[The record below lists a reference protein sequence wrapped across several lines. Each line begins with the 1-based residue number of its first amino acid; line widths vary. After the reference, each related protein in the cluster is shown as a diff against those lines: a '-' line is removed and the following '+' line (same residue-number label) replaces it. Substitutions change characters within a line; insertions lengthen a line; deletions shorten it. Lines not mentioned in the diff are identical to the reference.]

1 MIDKLSW
8 IAVYPEIILL
18 VMGCVILL
26 VDLWVKSP
34 MRTLTYVL
42 TLVTLG
48 VVAAVEAAY
57 AIGGQTF
64 YGFGKMVVVDPMGSW
79 LKCFSAIAL
88 MVSLVYGRPY
98 AFDRDMLRGGEFF
111 TLSLFALLGMFVMIS
126 GHNFLVIYMGLE
138 LLTLC
143 SYALVALRRD
153 NATATEAAMKYF
165 VLGALASGFLL
176 YGLSMLYGAT
186 GSLDLNEVFNAI
198 ASRQV
203 KHQVLVFGLV
213 FIVAGLAFKLGAVPF
228 HMWLPDVYQGAPT
241 AVTLLIGGAPQLA
254 AFAICLRLLVEGLLP
269 LAFDW
274 QQMLAVMAIGSLLIG
289 NLAAIA
295 QTNLKRML
303 AFSTISQMGFLLLGM
318 LSGVVDGNQLN
329 AESAYSAAMFYAI
342 TYVLTTLAAFGV
354 IMLLARAGHESE
366 EISDLAGLNQRS
378 PLYAGVMAVVMLSLA
393 GLPPLVG
400 FYAKLSVLQA
410 LISSQQT
417 SYLVLAVF
425 AVLMSLIGA
434 FYYLRIIKV
443 MYFDAPLSPVHPITA
458 PADARVVLT
467 VNGALILILGIMPG
481 GLMTLCAQSINSIV
495 KTLGS

>member
-42 TLVTLG
+42 TLGTLG

-57 AIGGQTF
+57 ALGGQTF

-254 AFAICLRLLVEGLLP
+254 AFAIVLRLLVEGLLP

-274 QQMLAVMAIGSLLIG
+274 QQMLAVMAIGSLLVG

-318 LSGVVDGNQLN
+318 LSGVVNGNQLN

-366 EISDLAGLNQRS
+366 EISDFAGLNQRS

-425 AVLMSLIGA
+425 AVLMSLVGA

-467 VNGALILILGIMPG
+467 INGALILILGIMPG
-481 GLMTLCAQSINSIV
+481 GLMTLCSQSINSIV
-495 KTLGS
+495 KSLGS